1 MQVLLCYFL
10 LSSEF
15 GKSIKGRPDS
25 IYTGARQKMMWPL
38 EMSRLINEYVGYMQT
53 EAQIARDE
61 VIEHRTCAI
70 MIGVVA
76 QMRRLGKGWLEYAT
90 MGAND
95 YAERQEYDEK
105 QNRETRESARQSH
118 VDKFMRDEQNINPGS
133 VAQSSYGGYG
143 FIRD

>member
-1 MQVLLCYFL
+1 
-10 LSSEF
+10 
-15 GKSIKGRPDS
+15 
-25 IYTGARQKMMWPL
+25 
-38 EMSRLINEYVGYMQT
+38 
-53 EAQIARDE
+53 
-61 VIEHRTCAI
+61 

-76 QMRRLGKGWLEYAT
+76 QMRRLGRGWLEYAT

-105 QNRETRESARQSH
+105 QNSETLESARQSH
-118 VDKFMRDEQNINPGS
+118 VDKFMRDEQNISPGS

>member
-1 MQVLLCYFL
+1 MLDVFL

-15 GKSIKGRPDS
+15 GKSIKGRPGS

-76 QMRRLGKGWLEYAT
+76 QMRRLGKGWLEYVT

-95 YAERQEYDEK
+95 YADRQEYTSDEL
-105 QNRETRESARQSH
+105 QDMDAVRWSH
-118 VDKFMRDEQNINPGS
+118 IDKFMRDEQNINPGA
-133 VAQSSYGGYG
+133 VAQNDFGEYG